1 MLFNSWIF
9 VALVLTTVAVYY
21 SAGKTENLQIGVL
34 LVSSAVFYA
43 YSQPLLLVL
52 LFASILINTLASYL
66 IAVAEQPMARKSWAV
81 SGIVANLAI
90 LACFK
95 YAGLFAGA
103 FPGGVSEAGGI
114 GAFLV
119 QLPLPIG
126 ISFYT
131 FQGISLLADTLNRD
145 YQPKEKA
152 DFKKHFR
159 DTFLFISFFPQLV
172 AGPVVK
178 ARQFM
183 PQIGK
188 KSWAEIDWQSVWH
201 CLVCGYFLKMVVADN
216 LKDQTYWIQSP
227 FFEFRS
233 SIDLIVMLV
242 GFSAQ
247 IFADFAGYSL
257 IAIGVA
263 KLFGYTLP
271 KNFNFP
277 YISLSI
283 TEFWRRWHI
292 SLSSW
297 LREYLYIP
305 LGGNRL
311 GSLRTYVNLLLVMF
325 IGGLWHG
332 AAWSFA
338 IWGLWH
344 GAGLAMER
352 AAKGY
357 FNKNHG
363 TGELAVLNTKPR
375 YVALPVMYLALLGR
389 WAFVFTFVTVG
400 WLLFE
405 LTNIAQAVQYLKSI
419 LANTS
424 IGLNPVLLLVTA
436 LLVAPVVLYHL
447 LYLVSIRHAARLE
460 CLKAPLHGA
469 MIFLIIFNSGT
480 PESFV
485 YFQF

>member
-9 VALVLTTVAVYY
+9 VGLVLTTVAMYY
-21 SAGKTENLQIGVL
+21 TAGKTENLQIGVL

-66 IAVAEQPMARKSWAV
+66 IAVADKPLGRKSWAV
-81 SGIVANLAI
+81 SGILANLLI

-95 YAGLFAGA
+95 YAGLFANA
-103 FPGGVSEAGGI
+103 LPGGVAESGGL

-152 DFKKHFR
+152 DFRKHFR

-183 PQIGK
+183 PQICMK
-188 KSWAEIDWQSVWH
+188 RWADIDWQSVLH

-216 LKDQTYWIQSP
+216 LKDQTYWIQYP

-311 GSLRTYVNLLLVMF
+311 GAVRTYVNLLLVMF

-344 GAGLAMER
+344 GAGLAVER
-352 AAKGY
+352 AAKAHFYKDNGG
-357 FNKNHG
+357 NKS
-363 TGELAVLNTKPR
+363 AVLDPKLHEKPQANLQGKFPDTSPGESSGKSSLYR
-375 YVALPVMYLALLGR
+375 FAGNVPFIDCSLG
-389 WAFVFTFVTVG
+389 VG
-400 WLLFE
+400 IYIRHCW
-405 LTNIAQAVQYLKSI
+405 
-419 LANTS
+419 
-424 IGLNPVLLLVTA
+424 
-436 LLVAPVVLYHL
+436 LVA
-447 LYLVSIRHAARLE
+447 
-460 CLKAPLHGA
+460 
-469 MIFLIIFNSGT
+469 F
-480 PESFV
+480 
-485 YFQF
+485 